1 MESRK
6 DAHGQMEWK
15 DKAGGLTERKENAN
29 GQMEKHGPMDDIF
42 ENLCLSALLK
52 AGAEQAESPRLHG
65 VEEKKYAGEHT
76 WAKMKKN
83 MSGEKEE

>member
-1 MESRK
+1 MYTDR
-6 DAHGQMEWK
+6 W
-15 DKAGGLTERKENAN
+15 RN
-29 GQMEKHGPMDDIF
+29 MDPWMTF
-42 ENLCLSALLK
+42 GNLFLSALLK
-52 AGAEQAESPRLHG
+52 AGAEQAESPRHHG